1 MMIPPIAYALAAFAM
16 FAAGF
21 AGGYKTCDT
30 QHKAAA
36 FDVQVAEDKAL
47 RAAAEAISNLNVVQ
61 KTIHQKI
68 EKEIH
73 EKPVYLRPDCAVDTD
88 GVRLLNA
95 QIIGA
100 EPAGDDKLPAIGTV
114 AGWINGRRGVETQR
128 DSQPVQP
135 VPQGSGVE

>member
-1 MMIPPIAYALAAFAM
+1 MMIPPLAYAIAAFGL

-36 FDVQVAEDKAL
+36 FDIQVAEDKAL
-47 RAAAEAISNLNVVQ
+47 RAAAEAISNLTVVQ

-73 EKPVYLRPDCAVDTD
+73 EKPVYLRADCAVDAD

-95 QIIGA
+95 QILGT
-100 EPAGDDKLPAIGTV
+100 EPASDSKLPQVGTV
-114 AGWINGRRGVETQR
+114 AGWLNGKRSAEAIG

-135 VPQGSGVE
+135 MQKGGAE